1 MFKTIAEFVKEN
13 KTEIIKVGVIVAG
26 AVAGLVI
33 SGVISNAMSDNE
45 VIEAEAPSAIEQLR

>member
-45 VIEAEAPSAIEQLR
+45 VVEVINPSTVEQLR